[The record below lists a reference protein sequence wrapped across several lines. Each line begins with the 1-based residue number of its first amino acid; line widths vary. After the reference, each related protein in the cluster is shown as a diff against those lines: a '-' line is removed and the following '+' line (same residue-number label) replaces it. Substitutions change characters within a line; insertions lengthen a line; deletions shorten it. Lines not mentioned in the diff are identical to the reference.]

1 MRTGAP
7 RIVEV
12 LDLISRQPNGVS
24 VTELARLLSI
34 NKASASRLLASYVE
48 AGLLERD
55 SAQRHHPGMLLW
67 SLGSR
72 ALQHFRP
79 AEIARPIMFEATKAR
94 GIGFYFATVRGD
106 TVYYVEQMGPGI
118 PVTLLI
124 HTVLPIHASG
134 PGKAFLAFSDPE
146 AIEAIL
152 DSAPYERFTRHTITS
167 RDGMAKELEEIR
179 RRGYS
184 INRGE
189 YDESAV
195 GVAAP
200 VYDFTGKPV
209 ATVGN
214 TCEQDELT
222 DEYIARVGPI
232 VVEVGTTIS
241 VALGHTP
248 AGLKVG

>member
-1 MRTGAP
+1 MRTGVP

-24 VTELARLLSI
+24 VTELARLLEI

-48 AGLLERD
+48 AGILERD
-55 SAQRHHPGMLLW
+55 SAQRHRPGMLLW
-67 SLGSR
+67 SLGCR
-72 ALQHFRP
+72 ALQQFRP
-79 AEIARPIMFEATKAR
+79 AEVARPIMFEASKAK

-106 TVYYVEQMGPGI
+106 TVYYIEQMGPGI

-146 AIEAIL
+146 YIETIL
-152 DSAPYERFTRHTITS
+152 AEAPYERFTQHTITT
-167 RDGMAKELEEIR
+167 REDFARELEDIR
-179 RRGYS
+179 KRGYS

-200 VYDFTGKPV
+200 VYDFTGKPI
-209 ATVGN
+209 ATLGN
-214 TCEQDELT
+214 TCAPEELT
-222 DEYIARVGPI
+222 DEYIARVAPMVI
-232 VVEVGTTIS
+232 EVASTLS
-241 VALGHTP
+241 AALGYTP
-248 AGLKVG
+248 VGLKVG